1 MGPMMTTRYRRATPF
16 AVVAARLVAC
26 SALALSLSACTVSS
40 SHSQYFG
47 KVDPPSGQT
56 LRYVSGPEP
65 ESLDPQL
72 TTGQP
77 EGRILMALFDGLTEY
92 DPKTAEP
99 IPALAERWDANADNS
114 VFIFHLRPARWSN
127 GRPLTAHDFV
137 YSIRRGLSPAL
148 AARAAYLA
156 YYIQYAEAYNESGVF
171 AQDPRSGAF
180 VMDPAHP
187 DLRLVLPG
195 DEASRAKA
203 LADPDLAAAV
213 RGKTFVPVRAEDVG
227 VDALDDETLRIRLTQ
242 PVPFLVALMAH
253 HFFRPV
259 PREAIEQWGDQ
270 WTSPGH
276 MVTSGAFVLRDW
288 RPYDRIVVTRNPMY
302 WDAASV
308 HLDSITFF
316 PIEDATTIMNLYK
329 AGDVDAVLNR
339 TVPAAWVDEL
349 RQYKDYMDGPEAG
362 NEYYQINTTRPPMN
376 DARVR
381 HALNMAIDK
390 PALAGYLRM
399 ATAET
404 SFVPAG
410 IFPDYPVVAGD
421 SFDPAKARALL
432 AEAGYRRAD
441 GTYDP
446 LRFPV
451 DRVEVSYNTLEL
463 HRHVAEFVQA
473 QWKQNLGLTIPLK
486 NVEWKTFLDSRARLD
501 YNGIA
506 RSGWIGDYMDP
517 YTFLSIFA
525 TPTGDNG
532 TGWWDPSYV
541 ALLNRANRQHDPAAR
556 DALLA
561 EAEAK
566 LLDAQPV
573 IPLFTTGTDW
583 VKKPYVKG
591 MYANPVSMFA
601 WKYVWIEHDPS
612 RW

>member
-1 MGPMMTTRYRRATPF
+1 
-16 AVVAARLVAC
+16 
-26 SALALSLSACTVSS
+26 
-40 SHSQYFG
+40 
-47 KVDPPSGQT
+47 
-56 LRYVSGPEP
+56 
-65 ESLDPQL
+65 
-72 TTGQP
+72 
-77 EGRILMALFDGLTEY
+77 
-92 DPKTAEP
+92 
-99 IPALAERWDANADNS
+99 
-114 VFIFHLRPARWSN
+114 
-127 GRPLTAHDFV
+127 
-137 YSIRRGLSPAL
+137 
-148 AARAAYLA
+148 
-156 YYIQYAEAYNESGVF
+156 
-171 AQDPRSGAF
+171 
-180 VMDPAHP
+180 
-187 DLRLVLPG
+187 
-195 DEASRAKA
+195 
-203 LADPDLAAAV
+203 
-213 RGKTFVPVRAEDVG
+213 
-227 VDALDDETLRIRLTQ
+227 
-242 PVPFLVALMAH
+242 
-253 HFFRPV
+253 
-259 PREAIEQWGDQ
+259 
-270 WTSPGH
+270 